1 MPATPSATD
10 DAREAI
16 ARSTAPT
23 TRPSTDGVDSAGSTT
38 PVSTTAPRS
47 TADPSSVVRNQAPP
61 KTSGELVSR
70 FMDELSTTIQRR
82 PDRLPST
89 YRPMADA
96 ITGGRRVMLSSDS
109 NSRRALR
116 SVGKVAATTN
126 DVIHLDTA
134 TTPRHRLDEVIAHE
148 LTHVAHP
155 SATPRFFDDIDHSPE
170 ERKAEQMAELIA
182 RSPLAPNSP
191 AATRPPKP
199 STDDTIRRT
208 PATRSGPSSGGTI
221 GAASLASRISGTSSP
236 SSTSSSASSI
246 SRSSAPHSSE
256 LLRRAIDQGATR
268 TGSSSSPSNSGE
280 QIQRK
285 VSSSQMGQFTESDTG
300 SSNGGAP
307 IGNLADVPGAE
318 AWFVEQLTRHFDQI
332 INQLEQRMIV
342 EFERRGGRTWGG
354 I

>member
-1 MPATPSATD
+1 
-10 DAREAI
+10 
-16 ARSTAPT
+16 
-23 TRPSTDGVDSAGSTT
+23 
-38 PVSTTAPRS
+38 
-47 TADPSSVVRNQAPP
+47 
-61 KTSGELVSR
+61 
-70 FMDELSTTIQRR
+70 MDELSTTIQRR

-89 YRPMADA
+89 YRPMSDA

-126 DVIHLDTA
+126 DVIHLDT
-134 TTPRHRLDEVIAHE
+134 TMTPRHRLDEVIAHE

-155 SATPRFFDDIDHSPE
+155 SPTPRFFDDIDHSPE

-191 AATRPPKP
+191 AASRRPKP

-208 PATRSGPSSGGTI
+208 PATRSNSPSGGTTS
-221 GAASLASRISGTSSP
+221 AASLASRISGASSR
-236 SSTSSSASSI
+236 SSTSSSSS
-246 SRSSAPHSSE
+246 SSSKSSAPHSSE
-256 LLRRAIDQGATR
+256 LLRRAIDKGAMSATS
-268 TGSSSSPSNSGE
+268 GSGASNSSG
-280 QIQRK
+280 QIQRRDIPAEMT
-285 VSSSQMGQFTESDTG
+285 QTWGQDTG
-300 SSNGGAP
+300 SSNGGTP
-307 IGNLADVPGAE
+307 IGDLADLPGAE
-318 AWFVEQLTRHFDQI
+318 DWFVEQLTRHFDQI